1 MHSRPLQAWQQGGS
15 SLPGSVLNNLAL
27 PASVITAFDANL
39 HSQVRTG
46 PENTLLSMHQSLN
59 LIAVGLL
66 SYFLFPG
73 GRRGQVGIAGD
84 VDTGDKFAMFP
95 FLLRNLGWFG

>member
-1 MHSRPLQAWQQGGS
+1 M
-15 SLPGSVLNNLAL
+15 
-27 PASVITAFDANL
+27 ITAFDANL

-66 SYFLFPG
+66 SYFLFAG
-73 GRRGQVGIAGD
+73 GRRGWVGVAVV
-84 VDTGDKFAMFP
+84 VDTGGKFAMLP
-95 FLLRNLGWFG
+95 LLLRNLGWFG